1 MLTFLRPA
9 LVVLGG
15 MSLLLG
21 LLYPAAVT
29 GIAQVAFPSEANG
42 SLIEQGGRIV
52 GSRLIGQN
60 FTEARYFHG
69 RPSATSG
76 TDADGNSVALPYNGA
91 ASGGSNLGPTSKALV
106 ERVAAD
112 VTALEAKAPVPADLV
127 TASGSGLDPH
137 ISPEAALI
145 QVERGAAARALPPS
159 VVRALV
165 VQTLETPLIGVIGEP
180 RVNVLA
186 LNLALDA
193 LARPKNAP

>member
-1 MLTFLRPA
+1 MVTFLRPA
-9 LVVLGG
+9 LVILGG

-42 SLIEQGGRIV
+42 SLIDQGGRTI

-76 TDADGNSVALPYNGA
+76 TDAAGNSVALPYNGA
-91 ASGGSNLGPTSKALV
+91 ASSGSNLGPTSKALA

-112 VTALEAKAPVPADLV
+112 VAALDNKAPVPADLV
-127 TASGSGLDPH
+127 TTSGSGLDPH

-145 QVERGAAARALPPS
+145 QVERVAAARALPPS
-159 VVRALV
+159 VVREIVA
-165 VQTLETPLIGVIGEP
+165 QTLETPLIGVIGEP

-186 LNLALDA
+186 LNLALDG
-193 LARPKNAP
+193 LAQPKKSP

>member
-1 MLTFLRPA
+1 MFAFLRPA
-9 LVVLGG
+9 LVILGG

-52 GSRLIGQN
+52 GSRLIGQQ

-76 TDADGNSVALPYNGA
+76 TDADGNSIAMPYNGA
-91 ASGGSNLGPTSKALV
+91 ASGGSNLGPTSKALA

-112 VTALEAKAPVPADLV
+112 VAALETKAPVPADLV

-137 ISPEAALI
+137 LSPEAALL
-145 QVERGAAARALPPS
+145 QVERVAAARALPPS
-159 VVRALV
+159 VVRELV
-165 VQTLETPLIGVIGEP
+165 AQHLETPLIGVIGEP

-186 LNLALDA
+186 LNLALDRLA
-193 LARPKNAP
+193 LPKSAP